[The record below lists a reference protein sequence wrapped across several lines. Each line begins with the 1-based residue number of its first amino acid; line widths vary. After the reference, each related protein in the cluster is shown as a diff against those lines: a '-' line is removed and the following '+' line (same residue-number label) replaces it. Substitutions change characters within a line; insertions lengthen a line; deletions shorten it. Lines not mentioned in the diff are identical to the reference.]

1 MECDISNV
9 LSAYTTIRISVSPV
23 LLGLLSSS
31 WDFEY
36 KNNPDSSVTSVLAVC
51 NLIAVKFL
59 LLGLIIDLAKEKSNS
74 SDLNIIV
81 ASAES
86 SKTCATDEQSGWEN
100 AAFFFCI
107 SDWHQE
113 SDGRVSVTLKVTTAA
128 TLCSWSPVLIPVW
141 VGLAGDQL
149 K

>member
-100 AAFFFCI
+100 AAFFF
-107 SDWHQE
+107 
-113 SDGRVSVTLKVTTAA
+113 VSVIDIRNRMGEY
-128 TLCSWSPVLIPVW
+128 P
-141 VGLAGDQL
+141 
-149 K
+149 